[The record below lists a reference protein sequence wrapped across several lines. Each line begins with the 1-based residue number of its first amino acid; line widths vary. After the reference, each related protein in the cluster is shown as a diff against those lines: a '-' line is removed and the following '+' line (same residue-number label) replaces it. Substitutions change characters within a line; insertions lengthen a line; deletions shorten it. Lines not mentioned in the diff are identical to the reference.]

1 MVDDPDRR
9 RLASIQ
15 TIELTTYG
23 RKSGLPRRIE
33 IWWFHL
39 DGKFIITGTPGRRD
53 WFANVLADPR
63 VVVHVDR
70 FDIET
75 IVTPIHDPAFRRRLF
90 TAPHIRWYSTEAE
103 LEHLVEAAPMI
114 EVHLP

>member
-1 MVDDPDRR
+1 MTDDRLRD

-23 RKSGLPRRIE
+23 RRSGRPRRIE

-53 WFANVLADPR
+53 WFANVLSDPR
-63 VVVHVDR
+63 IVVHVDG
-70 FDIET
+70 FDIEAT
-75 IVTPIHDPAFRRRLF
+75 VTPIHNLDLRRRVF
-90 TAPHIRWYSTEAE
+90 TAPHIRWYATQAE
-103 LEHLVEAAPMI
+103 LDHLVEAAPMI